1 MRTLVSIALL
11 AFASA
16 AFAQSS
22 GEPSRGNTPPGMSKD
37 GSKPSDG
44 AIMGG
49 SGAGSTILPGE
60 RGGLPNKDI
69 QRCNEL
75 SGSLRE
81 DCLKKED
88 RNAGTGSTMPSTP
101 DKPVDILKK

>member
-16 AFAQSS
+16 AFAQST

-44 AIMGG
+44 AIQGG
-49 SGAGSTILPGE
+49 APKILPGE
-60 RGGLPNKDI
+60 QGGLPNRDI

-81 DCLKKED
+81 DCLKKEE
-88 RNAGTGSTMPSTP
+88 RGAGTGSTMPSTP